1 MSFLSP
7 PSAPNPYQT
16 SQTQLGFNQ
25 QAAQKQQQMNMINQY
40 TPYGSLNYSSDP
52 NAPGG
57 YSATQTLSPVLQQLL
72 GLMQQGQVGAG
83 NGGIRTW
90 RAIGWSLRTACQSRY
105 SITNQPD
112 DELAEPVH
120 SALLGHSEIKPGI
133 ATTEPGIKPERCR
146 LAECNDV
153 IHQGYRAGAES
164 VLYPGRAAGFQ
175 SGPYPVSTS
184 LTELCIIDGHEP
196 AAKSKLCECSARTG
210 WSTQLPAGGAKS
222 VSGAA
227 AAIQQH
233 DERNGTTWRSWP
245 SGCGTVWPSVL

>member
-7 PSAPNPYQT
+7 PSPPNPYQT
-16 SQTQLGFNQ
+16 AQAQSQFNT

-83 NGGIRTW
+83 TAAAGLGGQLAGLYGQPANLDTQ
-90 RAIGWSLRTACQSRY
+90 SL
-105 SITNQPD
+105 TNQMMNWQNQSIQPYWD
-112 DELAEPVH
+112 IQKSNLEAQLQNQG
-120 SALLGHSEIKPGI
+120 LN
-133 ATTEPGIKPERCR
+133 PERCR

-184 LTELCIIDGHEP
+184 LAELCIIDGHEP
-196 AAKSKLCECSARTG
+196 AAESKLCECSARTS
-210 WSTQLPAGGAKS
+210 STARL
-222 VSGAA
+222 SGSYA
-227 AAIQQH
+227 AAICTTKPAIWKH
-233 DERNGTTWRSWP
+233 DARLIRCSDSLGRWM
-245 SGCGTVWPSVL
+245 G